1 VAGFTIGAMASSPRS
16 FDPTAPPRVQGP
28 VVDYALARR
37 STIRSLRRGEL
48 HTGDVCDAHPELLRA
63 GKNIGHT
70 ADERCPVCSHESLRW
85 VRYVYGDD
93 LRHLNGRVVYPEGWL
108 EELASAHEQFTCYL
122 VEVCVDCSWNH
133 LLRSYLT
140 GRRWAAAERAT
151 PPRNGSVTSRRR
163 SSE

>member
-1 VAGFTIGAMASSPRS
+1 MATSPRS
-16 FDPTAPPRVQGP
+16 FDPTAPPRLEGP
-28 VVDYALARR
+28 TVDYALARR
-37 STIRSLRRGEL
+37 STIRSLKRGEL
-48 HTGDVCDAHPELLRA
+48 HTTDVCDAHPELIRA
-63 GKNIGHT
+63 GKNIGHS
-70 ADERCPVCSHESLRW
+70 ASERCPVCSHDSLRW

-108 EELASAHEQFTCYL
+108 EELASTHDQFTCYL

-140 GRRWAAAERAT
+140 GRRWGAAGRAE
-151 PPRNGSVTSRRR
+151 PGRNGSAATRSR